1 MRRRTASVLDAVSF
15 KTVPANA
22 GAMVTLKNVLG
33 ILGLA
38 VIALFWVIIT
48 KTWLGGAFVAVLIV
62 VVAVVLRREQTRK
75 RPEPQP
81 KADDAVR

>member
-1 MRRRTASVLDAVSF
+1 MKRRTASVLDAVSF

-48 KTWLGGAFVAVLIV
+48 SSIYGGIFVAVLIV
-62 VVAVVLRREQTRK
+62 VVAIVLRRQQRRK
-75 RPEPQP
+75 KPEPQP
-81 KADDAVR
+81 KADDALC